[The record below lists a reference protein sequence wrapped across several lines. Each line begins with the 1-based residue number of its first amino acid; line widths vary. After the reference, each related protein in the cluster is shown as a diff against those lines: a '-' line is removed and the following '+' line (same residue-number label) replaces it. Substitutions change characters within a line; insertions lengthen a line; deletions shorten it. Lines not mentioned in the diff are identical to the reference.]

1 MEDIEKIPEKYA
13 DAFLKDSFQKIRT
26 LMQQRSIRAE
36 LILRKSLVRRKGQ
49 LELRKKS
56 IDSDDINLK

>member
-13 DAFLKDSFQKIRT
+13 DAFLKDSFQKIHT

-36 LILRKSLVRRKGQ
+36 LILRKSLVRRKG
-49 LELRKKS
+49 
-56 IDSDDINLK
+56 